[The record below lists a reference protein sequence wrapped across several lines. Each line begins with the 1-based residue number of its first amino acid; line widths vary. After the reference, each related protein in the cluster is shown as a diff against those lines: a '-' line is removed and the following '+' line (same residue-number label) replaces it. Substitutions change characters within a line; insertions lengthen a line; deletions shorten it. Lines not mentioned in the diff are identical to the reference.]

1 MTTDLID
8 EYGEIN
14 VEIKRLQDRQKEI
27 RESILEMSDD
37 LQIGDKYVTE
47 RQVSTRRSLNRDKVM
62 KKFGVDDLSDC
73 EIESSSTRLYIRLLD
88 ASAD

>member
-62 KKFGVDDLSDC
+62 EKFGVDDLSDC